1 VEKPQPEFQ
10 YSYTV
15 VLPAWRVI
23 VLTIFGGSLLMGPS
37 NDHEL
42 AITIA
47 VDKISAEGRLSLSS
61 IPEVTGSLHFLMSRS
76 DSEFLVKY
84 IRWRMDNPIAK

>member
-1 VEKPQPEFQ
+1 
-10 YSYTV
+10 
-15 VLPAWRVI
+15 
-23 VLTIFGGSLLMGPS
+23 MGPS

-47 VDKISAEGRLSLSS
+47 INAIAEDGRLSLSS
-61 IPEVTGSLHFLMSRS
+61 IPEIASSLHFMMSRS

-84 IRWRMDNPIAK
+84 IHWRMDNPIAK

>member
-1 VEKPQPEFQ
+1 
-10 YSYTV
+10 
-15 VLPAWRVI
+15 
-23 VLTIFGGSLLMGPS
+23 MGPS

-47 VDKISAEGRLSLSS
+47 IDVIASEGRLSLSS
-61 IPEVTGSLHFLMSRS
+61 IPEVAASLHFMLSRS

-84 IRWRMDNPIAK
+84 IRWRMSNPIAKQTGQC

>member
-1 VEKPQPEFQ
+1 
-10 YSYTV
+10 
-15 VLPAWRVI
+15 
-23 VLTIFGGSLLMGPS
+23 MGPS

-47 VDKISAEGRLSLSS
+47 IDAIAGDGRLSLSS
-61 IPEVTGSLHFLMSRS
+61 IPQVAASLHFMMSRS

-84 IRWRMDNPIAK
+84 IRWRMDKPIAKWPA